1 MAFKADSQKI
11 PSEENLMDD
20 IDSNNVTP
28 GNDDFDFIDGKNIN
42 DANIKVPT
50 VEYVLFYFFIFIFI
64 FILIIIIIKFLINK
78 FQTNF
83 RSKGFPN
90 QGNTCYVASV
100 LQVFYFLKKKQQIIN

>member
-1 MAFKADSQKI
+1 
-11 PSEENLMDD
+11 MDD

-28 GNDDFDFIDGKNIN
+28 GNDDFDFIDGKILMMLISKFQLLNM
-42 DANIKVPT
+42 
-50 VEYVLFYFFIFIFI
+50 FYFIFYFYFYFIFI

-100 LQVFYFLKKKQQIIN
+100 LQVIILPIVVYLNGCESIIYLLIN